1 MNLLIFFAI
10 PIATILLAIVFERL
24 LKSPILVAITFF
36 SIYLVVL
43 FALFAAGV
51 VTDLSTLL
59 IGLIVYTI
67 LAYITAVLARFIRCI
82 CQKFL
87 KPCCSLCP
95 EIDEDV
101 DNTTDNECYRNS
113 SMLQSENENMDYS
126 ENIIPNQNNSG
137 RLGMVRRNY
146 RRY

>member
-1 MNLLIFFAI
+1 MDLLIFFAI

-36 SIYLVVL
+36 AIYLIVL
-43 FALFAAGV
+43 FALFAAGIF
-51 VTDLSTLL
+51 TDLSTVL
-59 IGLIVYTI
+59 IGLIAYTI
-67 LAYITAVLARFIRCI
+67 LAYITAVLVKFIRCI

-126 ENIIPNQNNSG
+126 ENTISNQNNSG